1 MLKCSGELGK
11 CIDSEQI
18 SDSNIKRILHI
29 RKNTDRHNT
38 SKLLGNYEIASFIEI
53 KNKSISY
60 KEIVYK

>member
-1 MLKCSGELGK
+1 MKCNGELGK

-18 SDSNIKRILHI
+18 SDSSINRILHI
-29 RKNTDRHNT
+29 RKNTDRHKI
-38 SKLLGNYEIASFIEI
+38 SKLFGNCEIASFIEI